1 MISGT
6 PAPAAEPIPLTEEDR
21 AILELESETIA
32 GHTCKVVRIG
42 AGAPDLAALRAAVAE
57 RIAVTPMLTKRL
69 GGSAEAPAWVVDDR
83 FDLAH
88 HLTEAPL
95 SGPAE
100 PAALPAEVARLFEQ
114 RLDRDRP
121 LWRIDSVPL
130 LDGGSALVWRIH
142 HTLADGTAAM
152 RYARLLL
159 WDGEPGRG
167 ASGGSATARRA
178 APGQAAAAHTAAE
191 RADDDRR
198 RGHLAAFLRREF
210 ARSRD
215 RSPFDGRIGTRREI
229 AFANAPVRELH
240 DAARALGGATLND
253 AVLAAVAG
261 ALRRWVRHHGGE
273 LGELRVKVPVSL
285 HEEGDD
291 AGNRD
296 SFFSVPLPLDQP
308 DPVER
313 LRAVRAA
320 TAVRKAEHDAEALDH
335 LLRELAR
342 VSPGLERLCER
353 IERSPRAFAVNVSNV
368 PGPRSPVSVLGV
380 PVEGLHTIAE
390 IGERHALRMS
400 VVSLAGTLC
409 FGLCADPAIVDELE
423 AMADGLEAEVATLI
437 AAAPGA
443 G

>member
-1 MISGT
+1 MSGT
-6 PAPAAEPIPLTEEDR
+6 PAPAADPIPLAAEDR

-32 GHTCKVVRIG
+32 GHTCKVVRVG

-57 RIAVTPMLTKRL
+57 RIAATPLLTMRL
-69 GGSAEAPAWVVDDR
+69 GGSAKAPAWVADDR
-83 FDLAH
+83 FDLARH
-88 HLTEAPL
+88 VAEAPVE
-95 SGPAE
+95 GPIE
-100 PAALPAEVARLFEQ
+100 PSALPAEVARLFEQ
-114 RLDRDRP
+114 RLDRERP

-130 LDGGSALVWRIH
+130 RDQGSALVWRIH
-142 HTLADGTAAM
+142 HALADGTTAM

-159 WDGEPGRG
+159 WDAEPGRG
-167 ASGGSATARRA
+167 ANGGSETARRA
-178 APGQAAAAHTAAE
+178 APGSAGAAQGAAG

-198 RGHLAAFLRREF
+198 RSHLGAFLRREF
-210 ARSRD
+210 ARSRH

-229 AFANAPVRELH
+229 AFADAPLRELH
-240 DAARALGGATLND
+240 DAAKALGGATLND
-253 AVLAAVAG
+253 AVLASVAG
-261 ALRRWVRHHGGE
+261 ALRRWIRHHGGE

-285 HEEGDD
+285 HQEGGD

-296 SFFSVPLPLDQP
+296 SFFSVPLPLEEP

-390 IGERHALRMS
+390 IGERHALRIS

-409 FGLCADPAIVDELE
+409 FGLCADPAIVDDLE
-423 AMADGLEAEVATLI
+423 AMADGLEAEVAALI
-437 AAAPGA
+437 AAAPGS